1 MSGLRERQKAGRER
15 RIVEAAA
22 HLFRNASYDAVKI
35 ETIAECAE
43 VSAGTIYNYYK
54 NKGDLLV
61 AIVSLEVHEV
71 LNAGEAVIANPP
83 REVEKAVDR
92 LFAIYLEHS
101 LVYLSKAMWRDAMAI
116 STQQPDSPS
125 GVLYAELDRRLASQ
139 VCALIRKLQELGSVR
154 SEIDSIAVGQ
164 MLFNNMNMMFTVFVK
179 TESMSLR
186 KLRSAVARQSRPL
199 LRAIAT
205 SSPR

>member
-35 ETIAECAE
+35 ETIAERAE

-71 LNAGEAVIANPP
+71 LNAGEAVVADPP
-83 REVEKAVDR
+83 EDVEKAVGR

-101 LVYLSKAMWRDAMAI
+101 RVYLSKAMWRDAMAV

-125 GVLYAELDRRLASQ
+125 GRLYAELDTRLAEQ
-139 VCALIRKLQELGSVR
+139 VCALIRKLQERGAVR
-154 SEIDSIAVGQ
+154 TEIDSIAVGQ
-164 MLFNNMNMMFTVFVK
+164 MLFNNMNMMFTIYVK
-179 TESMSLR
+179 SEAMSVR
-186 KLRSAVARQSRPL
+186 KLLSIIARQARPL
-199 LRAIAT
+199 LRAIVT